1 MNRNVAIVTLF
12 VAGFTCQLAAAESRF
27 SLIESCGE
35 LVSIY
40 KSRNEKRLLA
50 AQTTSLAESLRA
62 GYCIGV
68 LQENARQQRYCQRNW
83 FERATLIAQMK
94 DWKGFSEEEL
104 LERSCEG

>member
-1 MNRNVAIVTLF
+1 MNRKAAIATL
-12 VAGFTCQLAAAESRF
+12 VMTGFTCQLGATESRF
-27 SLIESCGE
+27 SLIDSCGE

-68 LQENARQQRYCQRNW
+68 LQENARQQRYCRHNW